1 MCDSFGV
8 IFENHTLGD
17 KRTRNGE
24 GLRLQ
29 CEGQNWSKSLDA
41 WLESETKRR
50 EQNKKGA
57 KKADQGAVPSAKKS
71 KQATQADPEEEQ
83 FTELKWKLKAGLD
96 LLNLLSQNIFKGVLS
111 INPETDLSKDAVWDN
126 KDSSLLVST
135 PCPLEPYPAHLGSRW
150 GIPKNS
156 FRFPEGLRAKPP
168 PEEAAPAAI
177 KGRLLS

>member
-1 MCDSFGV
+1 LCDSFGV

-17 KRTRNGE
+17 QRTRNGE
-24 GLRLQ
+24 GSRLQ
-29 CEGQNWSKSLDA
+29 CEGQHWEKGLEA
-41 WLESETKRR
+41 WLAFETKRR

-57 KKADQGAVPSAKKS
+57 KNADQEAGPSAKKS
-71 KQATQADPEEEQ
+71 KMATQADPGEEQ
-83 FTELKWKLKAGLD
+83 FSDLKWRLKAGLN
-96 LLNLLSQNIFKGVLS
+96 LLILLSQNIYKGVLG
-111 INPETDLSKDAVWDN
+111 IDPETDLSEHTKWDI

-135 PCPLEPYPAHLGSRW
+135 PCPLEPYPTSLGGRW
-150 GIPKNS
+150 GIPRNS

>member
-17 KRTRNGE
+17 TNARNGE

-29 CEGQNWSKSLDA
+29 CEGEHWEKGLEA
-41 WLESETKRR
+41 WLGLERKRR
-50 EQNKKGA
+50 EGA
-57 KKADQGAVPSAKKS
+57 KKAEQEAGPSAKKS
-71 KQATQADPEEEQ
+71 KMATQADPGEEQ
-83 FTELKWKLKAGLD
+83 FSDLKWRLKAGLN
-96 LLNLLSQNIFKGVLS
+96 LLILLSQNIYKGVLG
-111 INPETDLSKDAVWDN
+111 IDPETDLSEHTKWDI

-135 PCPLEPYPAHLGSRW
+135 PCPLEPYPNSFGDRF
-150 GIPKNS
+150 GIPRNS
-156 FRFPEGLRAKPP
+156 FRFPEGLRAKQP